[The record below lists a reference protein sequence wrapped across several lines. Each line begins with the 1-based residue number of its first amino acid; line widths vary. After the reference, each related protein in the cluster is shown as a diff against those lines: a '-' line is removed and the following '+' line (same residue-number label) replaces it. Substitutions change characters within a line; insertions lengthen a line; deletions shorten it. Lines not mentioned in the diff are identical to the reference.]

1 MSDIFGMFDQLL
13 GPLSMFDPLLMI
25 EEDSGLQMPESGSI
39 SPSLNSANRI
49 DPSSSMS
56 REL

>member
-1 MSDIFGMFDQLL
+1 MSDIFGIFDQLL

-25 EEDSGLQMPESGSI
+25 EEDSGLQMLDSGSI
-39 SPSLNSANRI
+39 SPSPNSANRI

-56 REL
+56 KDL